1 MLALWILGG
10 LAAVLVLVCLLRV
23 GIQVTLGPEGTQA
36 EVRLSLFH
44 LRVYPGKEPLSKA
57 EHQAETAAKDGEQAL
72 KRRLPKIRPQDLL
85 DAGRTLWP
93 PLKRALTRTR
103 RGVRIRPLELS
114 VALGGAEDPAQTAQL
129 YGGLCAALWSGMP
142 VLESLVEIRDPQI
155 HLEVD
160 YSQAETRTEGAVG
173 VSLRIGTLLAVALG
187 VAVPA
192 LRWLLKWKKRQMPS
206 GGAEADKPR
215 TADTPETVRKG

>member
-10 LAAVLVLVCLLRV
+10 LAAILLLVCLLRI
-23 GIQVTLGPEGTQA
+23 GIQVTLRPEGARA
-36 EVRLSLFH
+36 EVRISLFR
-44 LRVYPGKEPLSKA
+44 LRVYPGKESLSKA
-57 EHQAETAAKDGEQAL
+57 ERQTEKAVRAGEQAV
-72 KRRLPKIRPQDLL
+72 KRRLPQIRPQDLL

-93 PLKRALTRTR
+93 PLKRALARTR
-103 RGVRIRPLELS
+103 RGIRVRPLKLS

-160 YSQAETRTEGAVG
+160 YSRAETRTEGAVG
-173 VSLRIGTLLAVALG
+173 VSLRVGTLLAVALG
-187 VAVPA
+187 VAAPA
-192 LRWLLKWKKRQMPS
+192 VRWLLKWKKRQMPPDR
-206 GGAEADKPR
+206 AEADKPR

>member
-44 LRVYPGKEPLSKA
+44 LRVYPGKEPLPKA

-93 PLKRALTRTR
+93 PLKRALARTR
-103 RGVRIRPLELS
+103 RGVRIRPLKLS

-192 LRWLLKWKKRQMPS
+192 MRWLLKWKKRQMPS
-206 GGAEADKPR
+206 GGAEADKRRRAHPR
-215 TADTPETVRKG
+215 EPVSNV

>member
-44 LRVYPGKEPLSKA
+44 LRVYPGKEPLPQA

-93 PLKRALTRTR
+93 PLKRALARTR

-173 VSLRIGTLLAVALG
+173 VSLRVGTLAAAALG

-192 LRWLLKWKKRQMPS
+192 LRWFLRWRKTRS
-206 GGAEADKPR
+206 AASEEEGKPR